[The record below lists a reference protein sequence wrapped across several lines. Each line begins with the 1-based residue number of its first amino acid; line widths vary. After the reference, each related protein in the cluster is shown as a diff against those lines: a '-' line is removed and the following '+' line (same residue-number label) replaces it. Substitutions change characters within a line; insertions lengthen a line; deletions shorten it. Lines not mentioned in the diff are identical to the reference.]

1 VALLFDTIRRQVNP
15 KHGLRRPTTLQWEFT
30 DSDIAPWHMIVNNGS
45 SSVEQGLAPSP
56 DLRLRV
62 SYQDFVDIVGERL
75 NPVRALATGRLRS
88 RGNPLALRLMSKVF
102 PRG

>member
-15 KHGLRRPTTLQWEFT
+15 QHGLKRATTFQWEFT
-30 DSDIAPWHMIVNNGS
+30 DPDVPAWHLRVDNGS
-45 SSVEQGLAPSP
+45 SVVEQGVAPNP

-75 NPVRALATGRLRS
+75 DPLRAVAMRRLRP
-88 RGNPLALRLMSKVF
+88 RGNPLALKRLTQVF